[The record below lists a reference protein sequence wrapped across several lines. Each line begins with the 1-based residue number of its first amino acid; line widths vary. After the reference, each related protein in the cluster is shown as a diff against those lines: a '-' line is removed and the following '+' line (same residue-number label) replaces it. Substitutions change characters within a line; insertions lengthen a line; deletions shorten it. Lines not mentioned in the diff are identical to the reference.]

1 MLRWIVTIASLGTVA
16 GILVWS
22 ALIGVNTPTGTI
34 LTNLGTELVGIVIT
48 VAVVEWFFE
57 RWRHQTRGRHLA

>member
-1 MLRWIVTIASLGTVA
+1 MLRWIVTIASLGTAA

-34 LTNLGTELVGIVIT
+34 LTNLRTELVGIVIS
-48 VAVVEWFFE
+48 VGVVECFFE
-57 RWRHQTRGRHLA
+57 RRPHQTPGRQLA